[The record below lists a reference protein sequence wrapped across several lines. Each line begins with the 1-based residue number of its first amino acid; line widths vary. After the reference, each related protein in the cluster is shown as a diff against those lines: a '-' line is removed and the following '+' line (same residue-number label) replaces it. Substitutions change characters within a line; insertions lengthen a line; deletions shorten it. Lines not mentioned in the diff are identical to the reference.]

1 MVNRKLVGAL
11 CGAAVFAAMLV
22 PSAASMSN
30 VHKTTYLTFSQPV
43 SLPGVALGSGSY
55 TFEIANPET
64 TGDVVR
70 VTSRN
75 GGRVYFMGFTRAVA
89 RPVGIGRD
97 QNVSIGESA
106 VGVAPPITTWWLPN
120 ESTGRQFVY
129 QTR

>member
-11 CGAAVFAAMLV
+11 CGAAVFAVMLV
-22 PSAASMSN
+22 PSAASMN
-30 VHKTTYLTFSQPV
+30 VHKTTYLTFSRPV

-64 TGDVVR
+64 TADVVR

-89 RPVGIGRD
+89 RPVSIGRD

-129 QTR
+129 PTR

>member
-30 VHKTTYLTFSQPV
+30 ARKTTYLTFSQPV

-64 TGDVVR
+64 TADVVR

-75 GGRVYFMGFTRAVA
+75 GGRVYFMGFTKAVA

-129 QTR
+129 QAR